1 MKFDKGIAEG
11 QHQVRAQSRIHIVVS
26 IVIILTDFITQVN
39 R

>member
-1 MKFDKGIAEG
+1 MIFEKGLAEG

-26 IVIILTDFITQVN
+26 ITIILTDFITQVS